1 MNFFGVG
8 PAELVVILV
17 VALVFV
23 GPERLPRLAADIAR
37 TIREIRKYTGS
48 LAAEF
53 NEVIQD
59 FEKETVGDRSQ
70 WAEIGEGL
78 TGATR
83 SVTEALRGARADAAG
98 ATLAA
103 ELAAARSTAAG
114 GGGPP
119 APAPLIEEA
128 DWREIP
134 EPRAAPAD
142 TPPADDA
149 AQAEIVPSTNAQAP
163 VPAAEEPR

>member
-23 GPERLPRLAADIAR
+23 GPERLPRLAADLAR

-83 SVTEALRGARADAAG
+83 SVTEAIRGARADAAG

-103 ELAAARSTAAG
+103 ELAAARSPAAG
-114 GGGPP
+114 TEGAAPP
-119 APAPLIEEA
+119 TPLIEEA

-134 EPRAAPAD
+134 EPPAAPAD
-142 TPPADDA
+142 APAADDA
-149 AQAEIVPSTNAQAP
+149 AQAEVVPSTHGQAP
-163 VPAAEEPR
+163 VQTTDEPR